1 MTGNL
6 DKHALIAKERIAR
19 QRDLIAR
26 IEARGVDASEAKS
39 LLSAMCYTLRLSM
52 RHKRRT
58 KLSHPAGGRFGVER
72 IATRRR
78 EGTAN
83 R

>member
-1 MTGNL
+1 MSVTP
-6 DKHALIAKERIAR
+6 DKRARIARERIAR
-19 QRDLIAR
+19 QRELIVR
-26 IEARGVDASEAKS
+26 MEARGEDASEAKS

-52 RHKRRT
+52 RHQRRA
-58 KLSHPAGGRFGVER
+58 KLNHPAGGPLGHDR

-78 EGTAN
+78 EGTAS